1 MNMRI
6 YLSGIAIGVLA
17 TFSLAQ
23 GQESSPGATPPNE
36 FSSGVISPQA
46 SFIAAPLKPT
56 MLPARDQSVL
66 LGYSPFYVPSGGM
79 SDTSKLYE
87 PIREGGFRV
96 SGGGNRLN
104 RPIIHGQNMAW
115 GGDVAL
121 FKMSMIAPGD
131 GSAYLIPKDGGKAV
145 TFGAHSL
152 GTLRLGVVS
161 GGQTVWLEDLSQTT
175 TATFLPG
182 SIDYEIRSPK
192 NDWTASVRM
201 TPVIGTH
208 AMVCRI
214 EFDREQLLQA
224 SYGDVTIGR
233 APDAATAEI
242 TVAEGV
248 GRFVVPKFP
257 NLMVLAGWDAAGDV
271 KKSNDGKNI
280 EFLAAAPRKVYY
292 IVASW
297 GFSEL
302 PKEFVSGARKNLDS
316 APAVKN
322 WPKEAEE
329 IWQAWQECY
338 VNPATEPE
346 AKFRAVLADP
356 KSALDKT
363 VAHWSA
369 RRGEFQIRTPDA
381 HFDSIMNWARAVSD
395 YHVQGPALVL
405 GTHGYQLSGHISMA
419 WYGKEWGGDRQT
431 MERMLRHYAIGQGGA
446 NNGIRGEDKPRDV
459 MYGGQLMSD
468 SFGWISWM
476 GPNFTRWLNE
486 DNTAYWV
493 HQVYQHYRWSG
504 DQKFVRDLWPSV
516 KQAVAW
522 ECAQNDA
529 DGDGLFWSFYPF
541 WNADSY
547 DCLQHSASATAV
559 GWAMLDAAARMAVVA
574 GDTEAAG
581 KYRAYADKSKAAADR
596 VLWNDRVGVFTSVSA
611 DGLEYSHPNAWEP
624 TQAVVHGLLDAERG
638 RRTMRWVES
647 HYGFEGSRPD
657 VRLIMTSDLWPLR
670 WSNQWVATGDTLFNA
685 LAGLK
690 SGDVDLWWPYIRTA
704 VHSSFRSSYPGI
716 NFAIN
721 NTGMGSGDRE
731 DCDSD
736 DPHPHLAVRGVF
748 GIEPA
753 IDEGKLFICPAF
765 PSDWNEASI
774 QTPDVCY
781 QCRREGDTATFI
793 IRTSKPLVK
802 HVRANLSGA
811 EVVTGAETESTVKVK
826 IGPRPAVEKP
836 QHDPSI
842 LVNKLPKTKPVP
854 LSDEEQKQLLLVDLS
869 GTYNITHDQF
879 MTTPMLFERR
889 ITPIEV
895 KVWWHNPGLTL
906 PPGPREITSG
916 QGVKFLTAGR
926 AEGAESPKSL
936 LALTSWKPYPWPAG
950 AKIPLNRKATRL
962 WLMMQNYVSPAK
974 SYVPH
979 GEVILHYADGKTQTT
994 SLVPPFNMDG
1004 FYQVNSLEGEA
1015 VPYGQF
1021 VDFPYKGYCP
1031 ATIGEAGKL
1040 TQCHATSL
1048 EIPADP
1054 SRVLESVEIRATCSQ
1069 GILGVVGLT
1078 LQTNQQ
1084 QPQK

>member
-1 MNMRI
+1 MKRI
-6 YLSGIAIGVLA
+6 LLMCCMSTGLA
-17 TFSLAQ
+17 SLA
-23 GQESSPGATPPNE
+23 ATP
-36 FSSGVISPQA
+36 
-46 SFIAAPLKPT
+46 AAPTIEPAVQFTPAPLRPT
-56 MLPARDQSVL
+56 TLPARDQSVL

-79 SDTSKLYE
+79 SDTSRLYE

-121 FKMSMIAPGD
+121 FKMSMSAPGD

-161 GGQTVWLEDLSQTT
+161 GGQTVWLENLPKTT

-201 TPVIGTH
+201 APVMGTH

-214 EFDREQLLQA
+214 EFDREQVLQA
-224 SYGDVTIGR
+224 SYGDVVIGR

-248 GRFVVPKFP
+248 GRCVVPKFP
-257 NLMVLAGWDAAGDV
+257 NLMVLAGWDAAGEV
-271 KKSNDGKNI
+271 TKSKDGKNT
-280 EFLAAAPRKVYY
+280 EFMAAAPRKVYY

-302 PKEFVSGARKNLDS
+302 PKDFVSGARKNLDS

-322 WPKEAEE
+322 WPEEAEK
-329 IWQAWQECY
+329 IWQAWQDCY
-338 VNPATEPE
+338 VNPTMEPE
-346 AKFRAVLADP
+346 TKFRAVLADP
-356 KSALDKT
+356 GAAMQKT
-363 VAHWSA
+363 LAHWSA

-781 QCRREGDTATFI
+781 HYRREGDTATFI

-811 EVVTGAETESTVKVK
+811 EVVTGAETESTVTVK

-1040 TQCHATSL
+1040 MQCHATSL